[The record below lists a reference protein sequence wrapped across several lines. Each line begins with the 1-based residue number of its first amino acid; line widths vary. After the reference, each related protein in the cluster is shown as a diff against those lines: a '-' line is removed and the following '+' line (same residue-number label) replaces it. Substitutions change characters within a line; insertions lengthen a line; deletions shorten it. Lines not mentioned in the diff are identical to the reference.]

1 MPVLFQF
8 LLRISRSFVI
18 LAPWPMSRD
27 CWGPFHSC
35 TSKPPTDQIGRS
47 SDICDSL
54 LSKQLCCKLKAGIRV
69 TALLTELCSA
79 LINAHCALCG
89 SHPHRCDVPSA
100 AQILQS
106 LQSWCTLAGVRL
118 SSFAPRDCGPPLSQ
132 DLSMPC
138 QAIHCPRLDTCTRI
152 NRCGCT
158 CAPCFLSRFSVTV
171 N

>member
-106 LQSWCTLAGVRL
+106 LQSWCTLAGGKVYNL
-118 SSFAPRDCGPPLSQ
+118 PRVWAHYMGTVLYRNESQ
-132 DLSMPC
+132 LARMRRR
-138 QAIHCPRLDTCTRI
+138 AL
-152 NRCGCT
+152 
-158 CAPCFLSRFSVTV
+158 
-171 N
+171 